1 MRRRSIHSPGT
12 EIGRVSVGLLP
23 ANEISGRVWQLP
35 VLLPE
40 IGKDEAPD
48 LTGPLRFVQPVHGVL
63 GAIKYRAEDAEH
75 PRENKLAGRLLTQAV
90 ARRAANDRIN
100 RNDVEAHIGRA
111 IRPETAKAE
120 IIVDAA
126 VSQDDAAVAERAISL
141 ERQGLVESREK
152 ERISR
157 RGGDG
162 VRDRHIV
169 AVK

>member
-48 LTGPLRFVQPVHGVL
+48 LTGPLRFVQPVHGGVL

-90 ARRAANDRIN
+90 ARQAANDRIN
-100 RNDVEAHIGRA
+100 RSDVEAHIGRA
-111 IRPETAKAE
+111 IRPETGA
-120 IIVDAA
+120 
-126 VSQDDAAVAERAISL
+126 
-141 ERQGLVESREK
+141 RQAP
-152 ERISR
+152 
-157 RGGDG
+157 RG
-162 VRDRHIV
+162 
-169 AVK
+169 